1 MVRYKKAEVVAV
13 RMGVPMQPGMAV
25 GPAEVRRKYTLWVL
39 VLLII
44 VCWPAA
50 IIYYFTRDKG
60 TFQEVSPYS
69 MPVSSP
75 TMPPMASQPP
85 MAPSPAA
92 AGPACPRCG
101 RPTTWIPEY
110 SRYYCSTDQQY
121 V

>member
-1 MVRYKKAEVVAV
+1 
-13 RMGVPMQPGMAV
+13 MGVPMQPGMAV
-25 GPAEVRRKYTLWVL
+25 GPAEVRRRYTLWVL

-60 TFQEVSPYS
+60 TFQEVSPYA
-69 MPVSSP
+69 MPMSG
-75 TMPPMASQPP
+75 PPMAGAPP
-85 MAPSPAA
+85 MAPSPA

-101 RPTTWIPEY
+101 RPTTWLPEY
-110 SRYYCSTDQQY
+110 SRYYCPTDQQY